1 MPAGPSCSYPRGM
14 GTKMRDLWSEGLSLL
29 RYEPTEM
36 RIRVRHDGRELADTT
51 KAALVWEPRRVVP
64 SYAVP
69 VADLSVELV
78 PSSGEAVPAPD
89 GILHPGIP
97 FTAHSADGQ
106 SMDLL
111 AGEKRLV
118 GAGFRPDDTELAD
131 YVVLD
136 FNAFDEWLEEDQ
148 PVLSHPRE
156 PYHRVDVRRSSR
168 TVRVKLD
175 GVVLAESS
183 RPSFVFETGLPTRF
197 YLPREDIVA
206 ELEPSDLRTTCAYK
220 GRAIY
225 FSAGGRKNLMWSYP
239 EPLPDARE
247 LAGLVAVYDD
257 LVDVYVDGKLR
268 GRPTGPVAK
277 ALQQEFG
284 LV

>member
-1 MPAGPSCSYPRGM
+1 
-14 GTKMRDLWSEGLSLL
+14 MRDLWSEGLSLL

-36 RIRVRHDGRELADTT
+36 RIRIRYGGRVIADTT
-51 KAALVWEPRRVVP
+51 RAALVWEPRRVVA

-69 VADLSVELV
+69 VADLSVDLAR
-78 PSSGEAVPAPD
+78 SSGEAVPAPD

-97 FTAHSADGQ
+97 FTAHSSDGQ
-106 SMDLL
+106 SVDLL
-111 AGEKRLV
+111 VGEERLV
-118 GAGFRPDDTELAD
+118 GAGFRPEDSELAE

-136 FNAFDEWLEEDQ
+136 FTAFDEWLEEDQ

-168 TVRVKLD
+168 TVRIELD

-183 RPSFVFETGLPTRF
+183 RPTFVFETHLPTRF
-197 YLPREDIVA
+197 YLPREDFVVD
-206 ELEPSDLRTTCAYK
+206 LEPSELRTTCAYK

-225 FSAGGRKNLMWSYP
+225 FSTSGRRNLLWSYP
-239 EPLPDARE
+239 DPLPDARE
-247 LAGLVAVYDD
+247 LMGLVAVYDD
-257 LVDVYVDGKLR
+257 LVDVYVDGELR
-268 GRPTGPVAK
+268 GRPSGPVAQ

>member
-1 MPAGPSCSYPRGM
+1 MS
-14 GTKMRDLWSEGLSLL
+14 TKMRDLWSEGLSLL

-36 RIRVRHDGRELADTT
+36 RIRVRHGGRVIADTT
-51 KAALVWEPRRVVP
+51 RAALVWEPLRVVP

-69 VADLSVELV
+69 LADLSVDLAH
-78 PSSGEAVPAPD
+78 SSGEAVPAPD

-97 FTAHSADGQ
+97 FAAHSSDGH

-111 AGEKRLV
+111 VGDDRLA
-118 GAGFRPDDTELAD
+118 GAGFRPDDPELAE

-156 PYHRVDVRRSSR
+156 PYHRVDIRPSSR
-168 TVRVKLD
+168 AVRIELD

-183 RPSFVFETGLPTRF
+183 RPTFVFETSLPTRF

-206 ELEPSDLRTTCAYK
+206 ELEPSELRTTCAYK

-225 FSAGGRKNLMWSYP
+225 YSAGGRKNLMWSYP
-239 EPLPDARE
+239 DPLSDARD

-257 LVDVYVDGKLR
+257 LVDVYVDGELR
-268 GRPTGPVAK
+268 GRPSGPVAQ